1 MAVIISRRSSYCPNF
16 ATAPSVL
23 SAQADKT
30 RMEIKARAA
39 MVMVRFMGVP
49 FRRLCM
55 GESMKD

>member
-1 MAVIISRRSSYCPNF
+1 MAMVVVSVFS
-16 ATAPSVL
+16 PSVL

-30 RMEIKARAA
+30 RMEVKARAA